1 MWEADTEMK
10 FLFGFHS
17 SYIEMHL
24 ALLINW
30 TNQMFLIPIFIKCL
44 ELFIPNKQSVN
55 NITASLGA
63 INRYRYLQNCYD
75 MDSTLV
81 INLLIEEEMR
91 EEMIVKSLLSDVCS
105 IVSRMVYIT
114 HLINY
119 RQHMESLYT
128 QINSVCQHGD

>member
-63 INRYRYLQNCYD
+63 INRYR
-75 MDSTLV
+75 
-81 INLLIEEEMR
+81 
-91 EEMIVKSLLSDVCS
+91 
-105 IVSRMVYIT
+105 
-114 HLINY
+114 
-119 RQHMESLYT
+119 
-128 QINSVCQHGD
+128 